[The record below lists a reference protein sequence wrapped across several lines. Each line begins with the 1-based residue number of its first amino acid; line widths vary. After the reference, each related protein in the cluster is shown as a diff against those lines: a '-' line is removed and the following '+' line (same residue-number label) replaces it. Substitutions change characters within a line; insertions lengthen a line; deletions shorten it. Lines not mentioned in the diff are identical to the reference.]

1 MRKKGKTGYY
11 DVDQSNLI
19 SRIKEDFFEIISNIN
34 RENVRIFTKDFI
46 KKCIHT
52 PNKVKE
58 PKKNMKERKNYSNQ
72 NTQQDTNQ
80 HSKKNQ
86 SENIKSKIRRKNHE
100 KLLT

>member
-34 RENVRIFTKDFI
+34 RENVHIFTKDFI

-52 PNKVKE
+52 PNKV
-58 PKKNMKERKNYSNQ
+58 MKERKNYSNQ

-80 HSKKNQ
+80 HSKK
-86 SENIKSKIRRKNHE
+86 EPI
-100 KLLT
+100 